1 MLNRVWSSDGWKY
14 YTFLGAPSSSA
25 EYSEDDPGPAP
36 QTVSYAMSYKPAEP
50 QSIYE
55 NERYETPKCCS
66 SSGNSGALAQPVFSS
81 SADATSIK
89 NRVDY
94 CPVTLP
100 PFAGLPPKCI
110 FTGSVKE
117 CPCYWYCT
125 NDIFESFE
133 TDYYSQSGGNT
144 GSYNFASLYS
154 GFQLRVTAPYG
165 TESNKDDVDLAGAEE
180 VKLGMWLRQTQRNL
194 DNGQTYCDNI
204 GDASPCS
211 WPMDD

>member
-1 MLNRVWSSDGWKY
+1 MLNRVWSSDEWKY
-14 YTFLGAPSSSA
+14 YTFLGAPSSS
-25 EYSEDDPGPAP
+25 SDPEPAP
-36 QTVSYAMSYKPAEP
+36 QTVSYAMSYSPAEP

-55 NERYETPKCCS
+55 NDRYETPKCCTTTD
-66 SSGNSGALAQPVFSS
+66 GAPAQPVFSS
-81 SADATSIK
+81 SSADVTSIE
-89 NRVDY
+89 NRIEY

-100 PFAGLPPKCI
+100 PFANLPPQCK
-110 FTGSVKE
+110 FTGSVNL

-133 TDYYSQSGGNT
+133 GYYSQSGDKT

-154 GFQLRVTAPYG
+154 GFQLRVTARAKG
-165 TESNKDDVDLAGAEE
+165 LDTKDDVDLAGAEE
-180 VKLGMWLRQTQRNL
+180 VKLGMWLRQTQLNFA
-194 DNGQTYCDNI
+194 NSQTAYYCDNI